1 MRTRI
6 FTRYVSFRLQKKRAG
21 AWIPLQACQ
30 CPLVFREPPIATPHP
45 RGGWPEKLQSG
56 TTSLCRDL
64 YLRSL
69 ATLARGHLKDI
80 HDVWLVSGAAWQN
93 WKASGEIGNAKHVFV
108 QFPCFKCQRGL
119 ALVTNATF
127 SNYATTIQLSPSW
140 KCQTIQQKIG
150 KLRISANGF
159 RMLVTCQVPHL

>member
-6 FTRYVSFRLQKKRAG
+6 FTRYVNVRLQKKRAG

-30 CPLVFREPPIATPHP
+30 CPLLFREPPLATFSHP
-45 RGGWPEKLQSG
+45 ASQRWMTRKTPCRG

-80 HDVWLVSGAAWQN
+80 HDVWLVSGAAWAKLKSLRWN
-93 WKASGEIGNAKHVFV
+93 WKCRTCFCPISMLQMSKRSCPGN
-108 QFPCFKCQRGL
+108 KCNIL
-119 ALVTNATF
+119 
-127 SNYATTIQLSPSW
+127 QLCYNNP
-140 KCQTIQQKIG
+140 
-150 KLRISANGF
+150 AE
-159 RMLVTCQVPHL
+159 P